1 MYDMICESNNIKEEI
16 IIKQVAFFF
25 GAGAE
30 GFKNFKLPNG
40 IEFMRNSYLN
50 TEIYEKNEKI
60 FKEIFSK
67 NKTNYKYSAHNY
79 ADKTTLRAILKKWVF
94 YYFSEENFKG
104 NLTYIHQQQIYSILN
119 KEERKEL
126 NDNNKNFFSEPNED
140 DMAKRKIIDEFQKLI
155 KLSDITTSDKEDI
168 KGTFLNCF
176 INEAEKPKKPGE
188 NQKHYFK
195 RDLPSGISFLL
206 DEHFHT
212 IINPQKLGPNNFSK
226 VFNYYWAIF
235 MSIYKPVLNYVD
247 RNSNG
252 KLIQN
257 KIESKDFLNT
267 LRSNLI
273 ELYLKD
279 GDVWK
284 TIVKSSKKTYYHSIK
299 DVFLNNSSDIQI
311 TGAITSNYYRFI
323 EILDIKKYA
332 YLNGQLKFFEVP
344 ETLEIID
351 ITKESFPDN
360 KLFFPFIFG
369 QSYAK
374 PIVNKRQIEAFSCM
388 EEILNDSDILVI
400 LGYNINEDDN
410 HINSFIRD
418 FIIEKNRYIIVI
430 GNNDPEIAKK
440 EVAKQLRLEDDSKII
455 IHEVNYD
462 YTPLIIIQSLKDLI
476 DTL

>member
-1 MYDMICESNNIKEEI
+1 M
-16 IIKQVAFFF
+16 
-25 GAGAE
+25 
-30 GFKNFKLPNG
+30 
-40 IEFMRNSYLN
+40 
-50 TEIYEKNEKI
+50 
-60 FKEIFSK
+60 
-67 NKTNYKYSAHNY
+67 
-79 ADKTTLRAILKKWVF
+79 
-94 YYFSEENFKG
+94 
-104 NLTYIHQQQIYSILN
+104 
-119 KEERKEL
+119 
-126 NDNNKNFFSEPNED
+126 
-140 DMAKRKIIDEFQKLI
+140 
-155 KLSDITTSDKEDI
+155 
-168 KGTFLNCF
+168 
-176 INEAEKPKKPGE
+176 
-188 NQKHYFK
+188 
-195 RDLPSGISFLL
+195 L

-235 MSIYKPVLNYVD
+235 MSIYKPVLNHVD